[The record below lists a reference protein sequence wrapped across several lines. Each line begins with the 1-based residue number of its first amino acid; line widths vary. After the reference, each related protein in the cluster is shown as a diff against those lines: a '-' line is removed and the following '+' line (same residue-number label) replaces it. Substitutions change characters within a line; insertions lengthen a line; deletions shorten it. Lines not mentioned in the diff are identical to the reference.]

1 MHGLAVVGIA
11 LAAIAAHAAGACRVQ
26 RHAVAGLDP
35 RHRRAHFQHLARGLV
50 AGRQRFADDEVAHP
64 AVPVVVQVR
73 AADAHGLH
81 AHAHLRGAQRLG
93 RHFRQAQVLRAM
105 DFAIQHE
112 VILVSVIHRA
122 NTPQAA
128 CAACISAPQEN
139 RRPNRDVTE
148 PAPPVRRHAL
158 GKRAALRGPTS
169 SPASCGV
176 LRRPV
181 RDACGPRPCAA
192 IPGTRAGSWPR
203 PCRPGSRRSC
213 CPGSC
218 CPWGRPPGP

>member
-35 RHRRAHFQHLARGLV
+35 CHRRAHFQHLARGLV

-122 NTPQAA
+122 NAPQAA
-128 CAACISAPQEN
+128 GAACIRSRKKADAA
-139 RRPNRDVTE
+139 NRDVTE
-148 PAPPVRRHAL
+148 PAPPVRRHAP
-158 GKRAALRGPTS
+158 GEARSASGPTS
-169 SPASCGV
+169 DPRSCGA

>member
-122 NTPQAA
+122 NTRRQRAPHASVPRKKTGA
-128 CAACISAPQEN
+128 PIGMSRSRLRRSVDMPWEARSAS
-139 RRPNRDVTE
+139 
-148 PAPPVRRHAL
+148 
-158 GKRAALRGPTS
+158 GPTS

>member
-81 AHAHLRGAQRLG
+81 AHAHLRGAQRG

-148 PAPPVRRHAL
+148 LAPPVRRHAP
-158 GKRAALRGPTS
+158 GEARSASGAYFKS
-169 SPASCGV
+169 SV
-176 LRRPV
+176 M
-181 RDACGPRPCAA
+181 
-192 IPGTRAGSWPR
+192 
-203 PCRPGSRRSC
+203 RRSSAASSGC
-213 CPGSC
+213 MRASTLRSHSRYTGWFLATPMPAWISKILLS
-218 CPWGRPPGP
+218 WQLLSLGRPPGP